1 MSDGFYVLFHLI
13 VAMKPSKEGTTTNIP
28 ILQIGNLGTLRLSN
42 LLTEARLTQ
51 ALEPGLSGR
60 LTQGEECAGGGGET
74 QASAAWGHLGGDE
87 KTFRV
92 RIWP

>member
-1 MSDGFYVLFHLI
+1 MLFHLI

-42 LLTEARLTQ
+42 LLTEAPLTQ

-60 LTQGEECAGGGGET
+60 LTLDMALHPSHAREE
-74 QASAAWGHLGGDE
+74 E
-87 KTFRV
+87 KA
-92 RIWP
+92 